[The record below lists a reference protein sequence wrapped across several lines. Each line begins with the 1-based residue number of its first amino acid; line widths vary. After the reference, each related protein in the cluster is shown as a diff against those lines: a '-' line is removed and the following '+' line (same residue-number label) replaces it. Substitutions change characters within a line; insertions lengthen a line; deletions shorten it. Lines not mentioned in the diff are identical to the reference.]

1 MNFLAHFFL
10 SREKEPWVVGNFLAD
25 YLRPAETRL
34 LPDDVREGIALH
46 LEIDRMTD
54 VHPRVRE
61 AARRLMPRHGKYA
74 PVVLDV
80 FYDYFL
86 IKNWARYTPSPLT
99 SFTREIYDILLRN
112 DELMPAYLR
121 ERLHAM
127 VKADWLHSYGHPQGL
142 DYAFQRMARRM
153 SRPELIADIMG
164 SHQLFYQEM
173 DEDFNAFFPDLAEG
187 LKAWKQN
194 ASYPSK

>member
-10 SREKEPWVVGNFLAD
+10 SCEKEPWVVGNFLAD

-34 LPDDVREGIALH
+34 LPQDVQEGIALH

-54 VHPRVRE
+54 AHPRVRE

-74 PVVLDV
+74 PVLMDV

-86 IKNWARYTPSPLT
+86 IKNWGKYASSPLA

-112 DELMPAYLR
+112 EQGMPVHLR
-121 ERLHAM
+121 ERLQAM
-127 VKADWLHSYGHPQGL
+127 VKADWLHGYGRAEGL
-142 DYAFQRMARRM
+142 EYTFQRMARRM
-153 SRPELIADIMG
+153 SKPELIADVME
-164 SHQLFYQEM
+164 SHQLFYREM
-173 DEDFNAFFPDLAEG
+173 DDDFNAFFPDLAEG
-187 LKAWKQN
+187 LKPWKQN
-194 ASYPSK
+194 AS